1 MSKVGIKH
9 VKLELVFDIWDNE
22 LSVDEVGA
30 IITQAVDH
38 AGYLLNEDPEVVSVV
53 EEEIEC

>member
-1 MSKVGIKH
+1 M
-9 VKLELVFDIWDNE
+9 KLELVFDIWDNE

-38 AGYLLNEDPEVVSVV
+38 AGYSLNEDPKVVSVV